1 MPQGGFGY
9 FSRRAAQHF
18 YKLVANNLLTQFGDD
33 TIQYRLLYSP
43 RGEYNFRR
51 HPVPAQLSEQIKTYV
66 QPARVH
72 RRIYTDPEIFELE
85 LQNIFGAAWLYLGH
99 ESQIRN
105 CGDYFCTCMG

>member
-43 RGEYNFRR
+43 RGF
-51 HPVPAQLSEQIKTYV
+51 S
-66 QPARVH
+66 
-72 RRIYTDPEIFELE
+72 
-85 LQNIFGAAWLYLGH
+85 
-99 ESQIRN
+99 
-105 CGDYFCTCMG
+105 